1 MDVLTQMENFSEY
14 FEFTK
19 LPASP
24 FSFGSSNI
32 GATSIRFQNPTPI
45 LPSYALSS
53 TASMNN
59 ATHPLAPPCLP
70 PHSSAATPN
79 SHTKQQQDSMGAMRE
94 MIYRIAAMQPIQIDP
109 EAVKPPKRRNVKISK
124 DPQSVAA
131 RHRRERIS
139 ERIRIL
145 QRIVPGGTKMDTA
158 SMLDEA
164 IHYVKFLKNQ
174 VQCLQIAA
182 NNRPS
187 SAFGFPAAMSAGGSN
202 YKQFHFAQSG
212 HEHVEDA

>member
-1 MDVLTQMENFSEY
+1 MDVLTQMENFSEF
-14 FEFTK
+14 FEFTD
-19 LPASP
+19 
-24 FSFGSSNI
+24 FGSS
-32 GATSIRFQNPTPI
+32 TSHRFQNPTPPI

-59 ATHPLAPPCLP
+59 ATHPLAPPCPP
-70 PHSSAATPN
+70 PHSPAATPN

-164 IHYVKFLKNQ
+164 IHYVKFLKSQ
-174 VQCLQIAA
+174 VQSLQIAA

-187 SAFGFPAAMSAGGSN
+187 SAFRFPAAMSAGGSN
-202 YKQFHFAQSG
+202 YKQFQFAQSG